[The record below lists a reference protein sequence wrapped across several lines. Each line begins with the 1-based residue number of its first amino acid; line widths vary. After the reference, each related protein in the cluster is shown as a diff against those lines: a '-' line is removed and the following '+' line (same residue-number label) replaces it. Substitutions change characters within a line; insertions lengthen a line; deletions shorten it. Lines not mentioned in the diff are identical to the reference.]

1 MEMTWMNV
9 DGEKL
14 LEPVVTFKGSQL
26 VIRNWVKKRRSINNV
41 LPISLR
47 HAEVLERTEAD
58 SERG

>member
-1 MEMTWMNV
+1 MTWMNV